1 MQSSDFRAKQFLP
14 FDSLNGFRTLLKDA
28 ENGILESNIFFD
40 NIKYGDRV
48 KIRYFFDDSIF
59 ECIGIVR
66 RIDLKRRKLYLID
79 SIIDLD
85 NILDIVKE

>member
-28 ENGILESNIFFD
+28 ENGILE

-48 KIRYFFDDSIF
+48 NIRYYYGESIF